1 MSDPASAGALKSDA
15 QLPDKTAGAG
25 STAFVPPKQAANEPD
40 HIKRKPIELRVEK
53 ALRQVNPLLS
63 AARPLLRALADMP
76 AELRVDQADLL
87 KKVLVQE
94 LHDFQ
99 TVCQRAGIR
108 TEHTLAARYS
118 LCTALD
124 ETVLSA
130 PWGSRSNWA
139 DDSLLIKLHGENE
152 GGEKVFHVLGRLVNS
167 PEEHIDLIEVIY
179 YLLALGFE
187 GRYGNIAGGDR
198 QHLAIR
204 QRLYDLIRKHRGAV
218 PRELASNLSVT
229 PAGRFSMIHT
239 VPIWLSATVLGL
251 AAFALFAWY
260 KYQLALRTHD
270 LQQQIQAIG
279 QITPPPPPKAVLR
292 LSELL
297 KDEIARGEVTVNQD
311 AKHSA
316 VIFWGDDMFAGGR
329 ASVNAKVQ
337 PLLDKVAAEIAKV
350 PGKVTITGHTD
361 NVPIRT
367 ARFPSN
373 QVLSEERAASV
384 AEYLASQGVAKGRL
398 ESMGKGDTEPVA
410 DNSTRAGRA
419 RNRRVEIDVTQQ

>member
-1 MSDPASAGALKSDA
+1 
-15 QLPDKTAGAG
+15 
-25 STAFVPPKQAANEPD
+25 
-40 HIKRKPIELRVEK
+40 
-53 ALRQVNPLLS
+53 
-63 AARPLLRALADMP
+63 
-76 AELRVDQADLL
+76 
-87 KKVLVQE
+87 
-94 LHDFQ
+94 
-99 TVCQRAGIR
+99 
-108 TEHTLAARYS
+108 
-118 LCTALD
+118 
-124 ETVLSA
+124 
-130 PWGSRSNWA
+130 
-139 DDSLLIKLHGENE
+139 
-152 GGEKVFHVLGRLVNS
+152 VF
-167 PEEHIDLIEVIY
+167 
-179 YLLALGFE
+179 
-187 GRYGNIAGGDR
+187 
-198 QHLAIR
+198 
-204 QRLYDLIRKHRGAV
+204 
-218 PRELASNLSVT
+218 
-229 PAGRFSMIHT
+229 
-239 VPIWLSATVLGL
+239 GL

-297 KDEIARGEVTVNQD
+297 KDEIARGEVTVNEN

-316 VIFWGDDMFAGGR
+316 VIFRGDDMFAGGR